1 MQNDYEC
8 PRCHN
13 IFPSANK
20 ILHDAKCTEKNPV
33 PLDESRLEAIK
44 NQDNNNKNNDFK
56 EIPQQIPNQ
65 EKKEEINPPNFA
77 LRKPP
82 SGEFPE
88 VFECNICHQMF
99 MEKERKDHMLC
110 HDLEKEEKK
119 EQENFEASPEQIE
132 EQKRIEKQIEI
143 NKRMKEQI
151 NNNRN
156 NDNNYN
162 YNRPNNRNNNSFF
175 PNLGD
180 SDIEIRNNNEN
191 RGNHNNNRP
200 NNRNNDPFSSNL
212 GDSDMDMG
220 GIGFGGSFLRN
231 FQNAIN
237 QQQRRG
243 FDNYTNNNNQNR
255 PNRQDGQNSSSNT
268 YIQFI
273 SSGPN
278 GRRIVRNYQSG
289 GGNSQNDLN
298 RFMNMNPRRN
308 ISFIDFQN
316 NLFGDIFST
325 FFENIG
331 NRDNPTDEEIINELP
346 ETTIED
352 VSKLDQ
358 EKKNCIIC
366 LENFKNG
373 DKAIILPCI
382 HIFHN
387 ECIKKWLQTQDS
399 CPICKHKLTRENME
413 STSGYN

>member
-1 MQNDYEC
+1 MILKKTLNKYQN
-8 PRCHN
+8 
-13 IFPSANK
+13 K
-20 ILHDAKCTEKNPV
+20 K
-33 PLDESRLEAIK
+33 
-44 NQDNNNKNNDFK
+44 
-56 EIPQQIPNQ
+56 
-65 EKKEEINPPNFA
+65 KKEEINPPNFA

-212 GDSDMDMG
+212 GDSDIDMG

-268 YIQFI
+268 FIHII

-289 GGNSQNDLN
+289 GGNSQNDIN

-387 ECIKKWLQTQDS
+387 ECIKKWLKTQDS

>member
-1 MQNDYEC
+1 
-8 PRCHN
+8 
-13 IFPSANK
+13 
-20 ILHDAKCTEKNPV
+20 
-33 PLDESRLEAIK
+33 
-44 NQDNNNKNNDFK
+44 
-56 EIPQQIPNQ
+56 
-65 EKKEEINPPNFA
+65 
-77 LRKPP
+77 
-82 SGEFPE
+82 
-88 VFECNICHQMF
+88 
-99 MEKERKDHMLC
+99 
-110 HDLEKEEKK
+110 
-119 EQENFEASPEQIE
+119 
-132 EQKRIEKQIEI
+132 
-143 NKRMKEQI
+143 
-151 NNNRN
+151 
-156 NDNNYN
+156 
-162 YNRPNNRNNNSFF
+162 
-175 PNLGD
+175 
-180 SDIEIRNNNEN
+180 
-191 RGNHNNNRP
+191 
-200 NNRNNDPFSSNL
+200 
-212 GDSDMDMG
+212 MG

-268 YIQFI
+268 FIQFI

-289 GGNSQNDLN
+289 GGNSQNDIN

-373 DKAIILPCI
+373 DKAIIIPCI
-382 HIFHN
+382 HIFNN
-387 ECIKKWLQTQDS
+387 ECIKNKL
-399 CPICKHKLTRENME
+399 PIPPILPSKKVFI
-413 STSGYN
+413 YDIDFFV